1 MTTEANDTDEG
12 IRRALD
18 AADAANTAAQEIAEL
33 SAAHKAFAEAVMKGQ
48 KRNTLMAGGAAAGA
62 VVALM
67 LGGLVYLRSV
77 ADLREAGEVQIE
89 AARLLVEEVAA
100 FDSLGDTLTAQQELV
115 LADIATMLD
124 EVKSEIALSM
134 QMGEAPADDEM
145 NAQMAA
151 QMTGQMATAI
161 RDGVK
166 EDMGVLRDE
175 MLQALAE
182 LDQRISTGGGA
193 VDGAGMATLQA
204 EIAALTAKL
213 NAAPAPAAAAPA
225 RATTRPKPKPA
236 AEPNPF
242 SYP

>member
-1 MTTEANDTDEG
+1 
-12 IRRALD
+12 
-18 AADAANTAAQEIAEL
+18 
-33 SAAHKAFAEAVMKGQ
+33 
-48 KRNTLMAGGAAAGA
+48 
-62 VVALM
+62 
-67 LGGLVYLRSV
+67 
-77 ADLREAGEVQIE
+77 
-89 AARLLVEEVAA
+89 
-100 FDSLGDTLTAQQELV
+100 
-115 LADIATMLD
+115 
-124 EVKSEIALSM
+124 
-134 QMGEAPADDEM
+134 M

-213 NAAPAPAAAAPA
+213 NAAPAPAAAVPS